1 MHKLSQTWSTQMLQC
16 LDAKDELHVHT
27 GILCPGPL
35 GLVQVCGEN
44 DHQDEVLWLK
54 RGQEHSRAMQ
64 SKSKAIQ
71 RVKRCQEM
79 SRAKPSVPS
88 VLRSLQL
95 SCIAMHCYASLPRL
109 FRIAAVL
116 LMRRISDSTFS
127 SASSSTKSVLE
138 SQHRVKKKGKD
149 WIQSSSQRSSA
160 F

>member
-1 MHKLSQTWSTQMLQC
+1 MLQC

-64 SKSKAIQ
+64 SKSKAKAKQ
-71 RVKRCQEM
+71 YKGSRDVKRCQEL
-79 SRAKPSVPS
+79 S
-88 VLRSLQL
+88 LRSLPSFGPFNCL
-95 SCIAMHCYASLPRL
+95 ALLCIAMHCYASLPRL

>member
-1 MHKLSQTWSTQMLQC
+1 MLQC

-95 SCIAMHCYASLPRL
+95 SCIAMHCYALLCLAAKALPNCCCVVN
-109 FRIAAVL
+109 AANL
-116 LMRRISDSTFS
+116 
-127 SASSSTKSVLE
+127 
-138 SQHRVKKKGKD
+138 
-149 WIQSSSQRSSA
+149 
-160 F
+160 

>member
-1 MHKLSQTWSTQMLQC
+1 VSW
-16 LDAKDELHVHT
+16 AT
-27 GILCPGPL
+27 GACAGLWRKRSPG
-35 GLVQVCGEN
+35 
-44 DHQDEVLWLK
+44 
-54 RGQEHSRAMQ
+54 RGAVVKTGSRAFKSYAKQKQ